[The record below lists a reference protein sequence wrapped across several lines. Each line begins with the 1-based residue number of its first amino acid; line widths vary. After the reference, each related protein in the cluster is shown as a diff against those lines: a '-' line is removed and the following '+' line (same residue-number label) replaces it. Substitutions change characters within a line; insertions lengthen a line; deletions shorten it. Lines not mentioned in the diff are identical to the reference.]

1 VRKLTVLSMLTV
13 LLLAMVDA
21 GTHADGSTVS
31 LADGRF
37 SLAPPDGWREIP
49 GQELEDLSVWI
60 AEATFGRSVEVYQY
74 GFVPGGFE
82 SDPWLPH
89 MLVQIR
95 DGGRLPYGL
104 FLGIEGPTSPV
115 LADEASLRRGLP
127 PLILGV
133 EIDRVSF
140 DPSTFCLRI
149 EHTMDLKFKGP
160 ARVQTAAF
168 LTETGLIALHFIDRE
183 RRTEEARLTFDSVVS
198 SVSIAPELRYRPRV
212 LDRWPGLPFFV
223 AAGLVAIGLAAY
235 LLVRRSPR

>member
-1 VRKLTVLSMLTV
+1 MLTT
-13 LLLAMVDA
+13 LLLAAA
-21 GTHADGSTVS
+21 GPCSHSNAAPIP

-37 SLAPPDGWREIP
+37 SLAPPDGWREVP
-49 GQELEDLSVWI
+49 RQELEDLSVWI
-60 AEATFGRSVEVYQY
+60 AETTLGRSVEVYQY
-74 GFVPGGFE
+74 GFVPDDFD

-95 DGGRLPYGL
+95 DGGRLRYGL
-104 FLGIEGPTSPV
+104 FLGIESPTSPV

-133 EIDRVSF
+133 EIERVSF
-140 DPSTFCLRI
+140 DRSTFCLRI
-149 EHTMDLKFKGP
+149 EHTMDLRFKGRV
-160 ARVQTAAF
+160 RVQTAAF

-183 RRTEEARLTFDSVVS
+183 LRTEEARLTFDSVVS

-223 AAGLVAIGLAAY
+223 AAGVVAIGLAAY
-235 LLVRRSPR
+235 LLVRRSRT